1 MTKTSENA
9 VYKYTAQDIEKM
21 SFEQALKE
29 LETIVSSMEGGQ
41 TTLDQSVGAYE
52 TGILLK
58 NHCEKQLE
66 QARLKIE
73 KISVSQ
79 DGTLQTTD
87 ISNQEV

>member
-1 MTKTSENA
+1 MN
-9 VYKYTAQDIEKM
+9 
-21 SFEQALKE
+21 
-29 LETIVSSMEGGQ
+29 
-41 TTLDQSVGAYE
+41 
-52 TGILLK
+52 LLK

-79 DGTLQTTD
+79 DGTLHTTD